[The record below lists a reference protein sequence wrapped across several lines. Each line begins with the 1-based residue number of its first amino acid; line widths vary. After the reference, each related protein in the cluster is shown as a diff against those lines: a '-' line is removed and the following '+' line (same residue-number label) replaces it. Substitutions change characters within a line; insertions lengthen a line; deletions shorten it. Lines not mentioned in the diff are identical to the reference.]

1 MVEQRH
7 QHALP
12 NGYLFEGYRIEGIL
26 GAGSF
31 GVTYMAREVAIDRA
45 VAIKEYLP
53 SGIATRDAKDSS
65 VRPISSADAEEFEW
79 GLERFQKEAAVLVTF
94 RHPNIVPVF
103 RYFEANS
110 TAYMVM
116 EYQQGKSL
124 AQILQGGKKYS
135 EREIYDII
143 DPLIEGLE
151 RVHANNF
158 LHRDIKPG
166 NIYVRDDGSPVL
178 IDFGAARQAMG
189 QRSQNLTRIFTPGYA
204 PHEQYETGSNQ
215 GPWTDIYAIGA
226 VMYVMVADQPP
237 VDAPTRLSA
246 QARKQPDP
254 MKPAVEAARPGFSD
268 QLLATIDRS
277 LSIMEDDRPQS
288 IAEFRGLLLG
298 REGEEVASGMIPAT
312 LIADRKVAGPAR
324 WTPRPPPSAPSVGPG
339 GTPGGEKRP
348 MRMLLFAAL
357 GVVALAGAGL
367 ATYVATDGFGG
378 PSSEEIAR
386 RNIEEAAKRRA
397 EAQRREEEA
406 AKRREEE
413 AAKRKAAE
421 AAKRKAAEAAKRKA
435 AEAAKRKAAEAAKRK
450 AAEAAKR
457 KAAEAAKRKA
467 EAETKKN
474 PDAEAK
480 RKAEARKKAEAKAR
494 RQEAAA
500 RKRAEEEAKRRE
512 AAKKKAETE
521 GARRAAEA
529 RKKTEEAR
537 KREEA
542 AARAK
547 TEAEARR
554 KAEIEARR
562 RAAAQR
568 RRAEEARRKAEEE
581 RKRQQAS
588 TVSTRVIARFAGR
601 SIGFRRNARDYA
613 ITFSRG
619 GAVKGTYGEEY
630 AGDASNTQY
639 FSDAGSWS
647 VRGGRLCVKWRSWD
661 GARNICYAVSR
672 NSLSGGGVLSGN
684 FRYR

>member
-31 GVTYMAREVAIDRA
+31 GVTYKAREVAIDRA

-53 SGIATRDAKDSS
+53 SGIATRDTEDSS

-79 GLERFQKEAAVLVTF
+79 GLDRFQKEAAVLVTF

-103 RYFEANS
+103 RFFEANS

-116 EYQQGKSL
+116 EYQDGRSL
-124 AQILQGGKKYS
+124 AQILHSGKKYS
-135 EREIYDII
+135 EQEIYDII

-166 NIYVRDDGSPVL
+166 NIYVRHDGSPVL

-204 PHEQYETGSNQ
+204 PHEQYETASNQ

-254 MKPAVEAARPGFSD
+254 MTPAAEAARPGFSAS
-268 QLLATIDRS
+268 LLATIDRS
-277 LSIMEDDRPQS
+277 LAVMEDDRPQS

-298 REGEEVASGMIPAT
+298 REGEEVASGKIPAT
-312 LIADRKVAGPAR
+312 LIAGRNVVGPAPR
-324 WTPRPPPSAPSVGPG
+324 RPRPPLGAPPA
-339 GTPGGEKRP
+339 ERRA
-348 MRMLLFAAL
+348 MRMVLFAGL

-386 RNIEEAAKRRA
+386 RNIEDAAKRRA
-397 EAQRREEEA
+397 EAKRAAAEAAKRKEAAQPPQTETKRKAEEA
-406 AKRREEE
+406 AKRQAEE
-413 AAKRKAAE
+413 AAKRKAGE
-421 AAKRKAAEAAKRKA
+421 AAKRQ
-435 AEAAKRKAAEAAKRK
+435 
-450 AAEAAKR
+450 
-457 KAAEAAKRKA
+457 AAEAAKRKA
-467 EAETKKN
+467 E
-474 PDAEAK
+474 EA
-480 RKAEARKKAEAKAR
+480 
-494 RQEAAA
+494 
-500 RKRAEEEAKRRE
+500 AKRRE
-512 AAKKKAETE
+512 AARKKAETE
-521 GARRAAEA
+521 AKRGSAAAQA
-529 RKKTEEAR
+529 RKKAEEAR
-537 KREEA
+537 KREEQ

-547 TEAEARR
+547 TEAEARK

-568 RRAEEARRKAEEE
+568 RRAQEARRKAEEE
-581 RKRQQAS
+581 RKRQEAS
-588 TVSTRVIARFAGR
+588 AVSTRVIARFAGR
-601 SIGFRRNARDYA
+601 SIGFRRNVRDYA

-619 GAVKGTYGEEY
+619 GGVKGTYGEIY
-630 AGDASNTQY
+630 GGDESNTQY
-639 FSDAGSWS
+639 FNDTGSWS
-647 VRGGRLCVKWRSWD
+647 VRGERLCVKWRSWD
-661 GARNICYAVSR
+661 GGRTICYVVNG
-672 NSLSGGGVLSGN
+672 NSLSGGGVLSGA